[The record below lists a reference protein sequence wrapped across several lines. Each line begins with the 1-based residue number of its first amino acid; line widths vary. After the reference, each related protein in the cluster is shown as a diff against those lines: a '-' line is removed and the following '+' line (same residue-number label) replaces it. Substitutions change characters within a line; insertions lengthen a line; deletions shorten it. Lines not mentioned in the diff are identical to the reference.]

1 MTENMIDIT
10 YFLMFLFMLLLLEV
24 EAEISPM
31 TSCTN
36 AQMRAAWMK
45 TQDTRCRPRPTLVPV
60 PVSESGHVI
69 LAPNMVEVMRCEG
82 SCPQTQSA
90 SLSCLPGKVSYLTVP
105 TMLSP
110 MTVMAGVQETV
121 CTTVRVEQHDTCN
134 CGCHVTRDSCTRV
147 QVYQPHLCQCSCD
160 HEARSQCLSQGWHWD
175 NNICECHKCPQPYPQ
190 CSTGYMFDYKVN
202 CQCIQVHRPAF
213 PIEEIVFVIFLLGF
227 SCMVISLVQCY
238 WRKVGLFKHLRS
250 RPGADKLSQ
259 VLQTLNLDNGIQ
271 QPSSRVVLQPLNT
284 IEEENV
290 ELLSVPKNNQHP

>member
-90 SLSCLPGKVSYLTVP
+90 SLSCLPGKVSYLIVP

-160 HEARSQCLSQGWHWD
+160 HEARSECLSQGWHWD
-175 NNICECHKCPQPYPQ
+175 NNICECHKCPQPHPQ
-190 CSTGYMFDYKVN
+190 CSTGYMFDYKVRTRLN
-202 CQCIQVHRPAF
+202 FLFYKRMLWDTAANF
-213 PIEEIVFVIFLLGF
+213 LEGIVI
-227 SCMVISLVQCY
+227 
-238 WRKVGLFKHLRS
+238 R
-250 RPGADKLSQ
+250 
-259 VLQTLNLDNGIQ
+259 
-271 QPSSRVVLQPLNT
+271 
-284 IEEENV
+284 
-290 ELLSVPKNNQHP
+290 